1 MSRASILLLLL
12 AGTAG
17 AVPTRECLL
26 ELRLGPTPIESGLV
40 RCQDGDP
47 TCDTDGAVDGACTFA
62 VGLCVDAEGCTPGT
76 VDRVRVRRGPA
87 ALRSVSAGLVYPI
100 AGPLCTEY
108 VPLRVALGAR
118 RTRRATIAVSASGG
132 GARDRDR
139 VAFVCTVVPGT
150 RPGRARAVVLSTD
163 FETGQLSSVK
173 VARPHTVSRVQQPV
187 YSDAVVR
194 VESGRLFVLNRFFA
208 DNVQVLDPARGLAT
222 VLQCSTGPGSNP
234 HDIVVVDAHK
244 AYVTRYAER
253 ALWIVDPGAPQTC
266 AGFRTGAIDLS
277 AFADADGIPEMDQ
290 MALADGRLFVTVQRL
305 DRLREFAP
313 TDQSR
318 VVVIDTA
325 TDTVLGSIV
334 LTGRNA
340 FGDSSRLAHEPGTG
354 KLLVAEAGNIYRT
367 GDGGIERI
375 DPNAPFAQAAEGF
388 IVGEDALGG
397 SITDFVMVSA
407 TKGYAVVSTES
418 IKNVLVAFDPSTG
431 TATRRVLVRDGFLPD
446 IALAPDGLLWL
457 ADQGLPAPG
466 IRIFDPVDD
475 RQLTRAPIDVGLPP
489 FSMGFLP

>member
-1 MSRASILLLLL
+1 MLALLL
-12 AGTAG
+12 AWASAG
-17 AVPTRECLL
+17 AAAPTRECLL
-26 ELRLGPTPIESGLV
+26 ELRLGVAPPPESGVV

-47 TCDTDGAVDGACTFA
+47 ACDTDGTVDGGCSFA
-62 VGLCVDAEGCTPGT
+62 VGLCLDAEGCTPGT
-76 VDRVRVRRGPA
+76 VERVRVRRGPV
-87 ALRSVSAGLVYPI
+87 ALRSASEALVYPV
-100 AGPLCTEY
+100 AGPLCTQS
-108 VPLRVALGAR
+108 VPVRVALGRRRAR
-118 RTRRATIAVSASGG
+118 RAMIAVSARGG

-139 VAFVCTVVPGT
+139 LALVCTAVPGS
-150 RPGRARAVVLSTD
+150 RPGRARAVVLATD
-163 FETGQLSSVK
+163 FETGELSTVR
-173 VARPHTVSRVQQPV
+173 VARPHGVTAIAEPV
-187 YSDAVVR
+187 HSDGVVR
-194 VESGRLFVLNRFFA
+194 VEGGRVFVLNRFFA

-244 AYVTRYAER
+244 AYVTRYGER
-253 ALWIVDPGAPQTC
+253 TLWIVDPGAPPNC
-266 AGFRTGAIDLS
+266 ARFRTGAIDLS
-277 AFADADGIPEMDQ
+277 AFADADGIPEMDE
-290 MALADGRLFVTVQRL
+290 MALAGGRLFVTVQRL

-318 VVVIDTA
+318 IAVIDPA
-325 TDTVLGSIV
+325 TDTVIGSIV
-334 LTGRNA
+334 LSGRNA

-367 GDGGIERI
+367 GDGGIERV
-375 DPNAPFAQAAEGF
+375 DPLAPFERAAEGF
-388 IVGEDALGG
+388 VITEDALGG

-418 IKNVLVAFDPSTG
+418 IKNVLVAFDPSRG
-431 TATRRVLVRDGFLPD
+431 VVTRRLLVRDGFLPD
-446 IALAPDGLLWL
+446 VALAPDGMLWL

-466 IRIFDPVDD
+466 IRIFDPADD